1 MWYSMDFFYFK
12 KSIKIDTIKVSQR
25 NLRKVKLQPN
35 KYCILTIDKRETNIS
50 ESSLINKTENVGKF
64 YFKSEQLRSIIT
76 IYTNLVYLIKYL
88 HEYF

>member
-25 NLRKVKLQPN
+25 NLWKVKLQPN

-64 YFKSEQLRSIIT
+64 YFKSEQFRSIIT